1 MGTIS
6 ETFNTV
12 NSTVRTLSLAVL
24 AAVLATA
31 GFLGFQHFT
40 AGQRALMEKE
50 AELVEAKN
58 RLVSVQA
65 DLQDAKLEIA
75 QQLEVIEKLETSLH
89 LLKTDQRLAQLK
101 VVNLLRDEEG
111 NVVSSDLEFV
121 ELSPNGQPI
130 SAPKRFSLPGDVIYI
145 DNWVVKF
152 EDQFVEQADI
162 ERGTSLVLFRR
173 VFSEQQTP
181 SDGFSLDEVGMRP
194 QAYARGGTMTEF
206 ERNLWSDFWEFA
218 NNPKRAAE
226 MGVRAANGEAIS
238 IQVRDGMAY
247 QLQLR
252 ASGGLS
258 FQPIADSSGSNQ

>member
-1 MGTIS
+1 MGAIS
-6 ETFNTV
+6 EAFQTI
-12 NSTVRTLSLAVL
+12 NSTIRTLSLAVL

-50 AELVEAKN
+50 AELVQTKN
-58 RLVSVQA
+58 RLVSVES
-65 DLQDAKLEIA
+65 DLQNARVEIL

-101 VVNLLRDEEG
+101 VVQLQRDDKG
-111 NVVSSDLEFV
+111 NVVTSDLEFV

-130 SAPKRFSLPGDVIYI
+130 SSPKRFSLPGDVIYI

-181 SDGFSLDEVGMRP
+181 SEGFSLDEVGLRP
-194 QAYARGGTMTEF
+194 QAYARGGAMTEF
-206 ERNLWSDFWEFA
+206 ERKLWTDFWEFA
-218 NNPKRAAE
+218 NDPVRASQL
-226 MGVRAANGEAIS
+226 GIRAANGEAIS
-238 IQVRDGMAY
+238 IQVRDGMSY
-247 QLQLR
+247 QLKLR

-258 FQPIADSSGSNQ
+258 FQPIADSTGVNQ